1 MIIFHF
7 VFPIQ
12 MILGFPFTLIGLV
25 PIIVGLFINLQGT
38 RPLQRALKKSG
49 TTDIENLKVL
59 VTEGAFRYSRNP
71 MYLGGIIL
79 GFGLAIL
86 LGSLV
91 TFVFPTIFFLLL
103 QFLFIRQE
111 EDQLKTTF
119 GEQYLDYMKR
129 VRKWI

>member
-1 MIIFHF
+1 MLIFHF

-12 MILGFPFTLIGLV
+12 MIFGFPFNLIGLAPV
-25 PIIVGLFINLQGT
+25 IVGLFINIQGT
-38 RPLQRALKKSG
+38 RVLQGALRKSG
-49 TTDIENLKVL
+49 TTDIEDLKVL

-71 MYLGGIIL
+71 MYLGGIFL

-91 TFVFPTIFFLLL
+91 AFVFPAIFFLLL
-103 QFLFIRQE
+103 HFLFIPQE
-111 EDQLKTTF
+111 EDHLKTIF
-119 GEQYLDYMKR
+119 GKEYLDYMKR